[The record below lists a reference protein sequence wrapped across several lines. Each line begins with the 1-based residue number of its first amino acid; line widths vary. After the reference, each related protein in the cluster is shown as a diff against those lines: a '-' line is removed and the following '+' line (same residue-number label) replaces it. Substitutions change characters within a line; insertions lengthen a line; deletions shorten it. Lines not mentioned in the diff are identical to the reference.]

1 MIMMLHA
8 RAPAF
13 STVVSVQYNN
23 CSCAAAGFSL
33 RAACSN
39 MALWLDMDR
48 VVHSLVQH
56 ADEPETTDVL
66 HKAYLTSGAPCSV
79 RCFAT
84 AASKVLST

>member
-1 MIMMLHA
+1 
-8 RAPAF
+8 
-13 STVVSVQYNN
+13 
-23 CSCAAAGFSL
+23 
-33 RAACSN
+33 

-66 HKAYLTSGAPCSV
+66 HKAYLTSAAPCSV